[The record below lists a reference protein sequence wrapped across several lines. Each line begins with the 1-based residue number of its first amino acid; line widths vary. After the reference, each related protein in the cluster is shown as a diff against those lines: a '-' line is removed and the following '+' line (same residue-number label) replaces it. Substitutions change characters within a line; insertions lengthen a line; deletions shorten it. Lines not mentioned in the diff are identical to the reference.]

1 MNDNISRRSLII
13 NGGVAT
19 AAAVVLAACGGEE
32 SGLARIG
39 DAPAT
44 TALPEAHVSDL
55 VLLRTA
61 QSVENLAVE
70 ALTDAT
76 VVAKA
81 SSTAKTALSM
91 YVDTHKKNIAA
102 LAPLVEAH
110 GGTSVTEP
118 NTKMMANYVTTAVA
132 LIADSDQ
139 AETDVLAFV
148 HALEG
153 VVAAT
158 YQAFVAWTSEP
169 ELRSAMMMLAIGPSA
184 HSAAT
189 AQLIRSGTE
198 GIVPATD
205 ENGVA
210 LVATLPGAF
219 GPLSPFQAALG
230 KPNDAGSRT
239 VVGMETPSL
248 NSLEY

>member
-1 MNDNISRRSLII
+1 MNDSISRRSLIV
-13 NGGVAT
+13 NGGVA
-19 AAAVVLAACGGEE
+19 AAAGVILAACGSE
-32 SGLARIG
+32 SPGLARIG
-39 DAPAT
+39 EAPAT
-44 TALPEAHVSDL
+44 TALPEANVSDV

-61 QSVENLAVE
+61 QSVENLAVA
-70 ALTDAT
+70 ALTDST
-76 VVAKA
+76 IVSKA
-81 SSTAKTALSM
+81 PATAKPAIEM
-91 YVDTHKKNIAA
+91 FVATHRSNLAA
-102 LAPLVEAH
+102 IAPLVAAR

-118 NTKMMANYVTTAVA
+118 NTKMMENYVDTAVA
-132 LIADSDQ
+132 LIKESDQ
-139 AETDVLAFV
+139 AADDVLLFV

-169 ELRSAMMMLAIGPSA
+169 TLRSAMMSLAVGPSA
-184 HSAAT
+184 HSAAV
-189 AQLIRSGTE
+189 AQLIRPGTA
-198 GIVPATD
+198 GIVPGTD

-219 GPLSPFQAALG
+219 GPLSSFQVALG

-239 VVGMETPSL
+239 VISLETPSL